1 MTHGNTILSDEDVKD
16 IKHTLWMGWGTH
28 VDIATKYFIS
38 ASYVSWVRT
47 GKARGDVPWPD
58 GSIGGMPQY
67 RKDQIRRSRYL
78 GAEGLNP
85 PVTPEQRRVS
95 KDIAETADKVAQIL
109 DDQREDRLR
118 ETMGLA
124 PIKRDYGPDYDPT
137 LSEQEP
143 EAAED
148 SDLGTAEC
156 FDEDTD
162 EELDQGGFVTPTGSG

>member
-1 MTHGNTILSDEDVKD
+1 MTHGNTKLSEEDVKA
-16 IKHTLWMGWGTH
+16 IKHTLWMGWGKYS
-28 VDIATKYFIS
+28 DIASQYYLSTPYIS
-38 ASYVSWVRT
+38 WIAT
-47 GKARGDVPWPD
+47 GRVYANVPWQD
-58 GSIGGMPQY
+58 GSTGPMPQY
-67 RKDQIRRSRYL
+67 RKEQIQRARYR
-78 GAEGLNP
+78 GPGGLNP

-143 EAAED
+143 EVVDD
-148 SDLGTAEC
+148 SDLGMAESY
-156 FDEDTD
+156 DEDGNPVD
-162 EELDQGGFVTPTGSG
+162 G